1 MMVDKK
7 MIDQLLQLPDEQ
19 LLQMVQLLMPG
30 KVPGNVPGNVPG
42 KLPSAVTMRRIRAV
56 LTALTDGDLGRIA
69 ALMAVYQNTQ

>member
-19 LLQMVQLLMPG
+19 LLQMVQLLRPG
-30 KVPGNVPGNVPG
+30 KVPGNVPG

-69 ALMAVYQNTQ
+69 ALMTVYQNTQ

>member
-1 MMVDKK
+1 MMVDKQ

-19 LLQMVQLLMPG
+19 LLQMVQLLRPG
-30 KVPGNVPGNVPG
+30 KVPGNVPG

>member
-30 KVPGNVPGNVPG
+30 KVPGNVPG

>member
-19 LLQMVQLLMPG
+19 LLQMVQLLRPG
-30 KVPGNVPGNVPG
+30 KVPGNVPG

>member
-7 MIDQLLQLPDEQ
+7 MIEQLLQLPDEQ

-30 KVPGNVPGNVPG
+30 KVPGNVPG

>member
-19 LLQMVQLLMPG
+19 LLQMVQFLMPG
-30 KVPGNVPGNVPG
+30 KVLGNVPG